1 MGNVQRDTKSCKYT
15 PEKQQNEKRQWQ
27 KQHFYQESQNDGNQ
41 KQREN
46 YSFQNIRWKSS
57 DKPERH
63 KERTTT
69 KLQNN
74 PETKWHEY
82 KDAQKW
88 DRLPCRDTTV
98 RGEGLL
104 HVWDEV
110 SWLHLLQSGHMI
122 FLRAG
127 QNSTSSTTRQTFLP
141 QYVGMCD
148 QSHCTHTVHT
158 HSHFSLPSFCG
169 SIAVTAGK
177 SSRSRKHRHFQL
189 SGGLKAGRPGNDAA
203 GRKSTPV
210 SRHGS
215 HAATPLWSERQ

>member
-82 KDAQKW
+82 KGAFTCV
-88 DRLPCRDTTV
+88 R
-98 RGEGLL
+98 RGELTSPASVRSHDLPQGWTKQHVFHHKANVFTSVCW
-104 HVWDEV
+104 HVWPIT
-110 SWLHLLQSGHMI
+110 LY
-122 FLRAG
+122 
-127 QNSTSSTTRQTFLP
+127 T
-141 QYVGMCD
+141 
-148 QSHCTHTVHT
+148 HCTHTLTLLFAFV
-158 HSHFSLPSFCG
+158 LWLNRRY
-169 SIAVTAGK
+169 
-177 SSRSRKHRHFQL
+177 SR
-189 SGGLKAGRPGNDAA
+189 
-203 GRKSTPV
+203 
-210 SRHGS
+210 
-215 HAATPLWSERQ
+215 